1 MCLHFNLIG
10 MKVCMGEKLPLQKL
24 PTYIW
29 KLININKSSD
39 FQMLVFIRVARV
51 GVYMCASSFTMADL
65 EKGQGMCILED
76 TPDDSDVDGWDHT
89 IKNLT

>member
-1 MCLHFNLIG
+1 
-10 MKVCMGEKLPLQKL
+10 
-24 PTYIW
+24 
-29 KLININKSSD
+29 
-39 FQMLVFIRVARV
+39 MLVFIRVARV